1 MRALPVPAEAL
12 PQAPPGGMFPRTPSD
27 FYVALEV
34 CSRSGMDEW
43 SGFFNGFAL
52 MGNAG
57 QPCIKT
63 WEHGRAGAWGRG
75 EVRGCSRFQEE
86 ASPFPRT
93 SAQKSF
99 ALI

>member
-1 MRALPVPAEAL
+1 
-12 PQAPPGGMFPRTPSD
+12 RTPSD

-63 WEHGRAGAWGRG
+63 WEHGRRGRG
-75 EVRGCSRFQEE
+75 GGEKFADVPAFKKRLLP
-86 ASPFPRT
+86 SPAHPL
-93 SAQKSF
+93 KNH
-99 ALI
+99 LL